1 MHDEAEYY
9 EDDEEEPKTAY
20 YIWLPFLLVACMGLA
35 KLPRTLWKILEGGLI
50 DNILDSKNDKIAEN
64 LVRQKNCKSFFG
76 KHKFFFYHWSFAFCE
91 VGLLV
96 VSSSISIGFTVV

>member
-64 LVRQKNCKSFFG
+64 LVRQKRCKSFFG

-96 VSSSISIGFTVV
+96 TSSISIGFTVV